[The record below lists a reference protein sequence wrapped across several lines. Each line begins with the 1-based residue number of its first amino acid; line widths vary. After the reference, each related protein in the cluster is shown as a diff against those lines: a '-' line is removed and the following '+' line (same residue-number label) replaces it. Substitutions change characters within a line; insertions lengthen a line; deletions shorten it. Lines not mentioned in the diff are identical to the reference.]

1 LSDFITLSLDVMSGE
16 KDPEASIN
24 AALNLLELREDVRI
38 FLVGD
43 KDIIEKQ
50 TLGKTG
56 NRLQILHAK
65 EIVEMNDPPVVVLRQ
80 KKQSSMRLAIDLVKD
95 GVAQACVSSGNTG
108 ALMAIS
114 KYVLKTIPSIDRP
127 ALMTSIP
134 TIKDSTYF
142 LDLGA
147 NSICT
152 PEQLYQFA
160 LMGNVVARE
169 IRGIDQPRIGLLNM
183 GAEASKGN
191 QVIKEA
197 AKLMNSSSM
206 NFIGYVEGNN
216 LVEDIA
222 DVVVCDG
229 FTGNIALKTMEGSV
243 RLVLRFLEDAFN
255 SSAFNKLSSIVS
267 KSALN
272 QVKEKI
278 DPRRYNGA
286 LLLGLNGV
294 VVKSHGDSDSF
305 GIHHALITAIE
316 EVQKDIVSK
325 LIGAF

>member
-16 KDPEASIN
+16 KDPEASIS
-24 AALNLLELREDVRI
+24 AALNLLEIREDVRI
-38 FLVGD
+38 FLVGNE
-43 KDIIEKQ
+43 DIIEKL
-50 TLGKTG
+50 TPGKTSD
-56 NRLQILHAK
+56 RLQILHAK
-65 EIVEMNDPPVVVLRQ
+65 DIVQMGDSPVVVLRQ
-80 KKQSSMRLAIDLVKD
+80 KKQSSMRLAVNLVRD
-95 GVAQACVSSGNTG
+95 GVAQGCVSSGNTG

-114 KYVLKTIPSIDRP
+114 KYALKTIPTIHRP

-134 TIKDSTYF
+134 TIKGSTYV

-147 NSICT
+147 NSSCT

-160 LMGNVVARE
+160 LMGNVIARE
-169 IRGIDQPRIGLLNM
+169 IQGFDQPRIGLLNM
-183 GAEASKGN
+183 GVEASKGN
-191 QVIKEA
+191 QVIKKA
-197 AKLMNSSSM
+197 AKLMKSSSM

-229 FTGNIALKTMEGSV
+229 FTGNISLKTMEGSV

-255 SSAFNKLSSIVS
+255 SSAFNKFSSIVA
-267 KSALN
+267 KPAFN
-272 QVKEKI
+272 QVKDKI

-294 VVKSHGDSDSF
+294 VVKSHGDSDAY
-305 GIHHALITAIE
+305 GVHHALITAIE
-316 EVQKDIVSK
+316 EVQKDIITK